1 MTAPSTC
8 VALVQKDGKPVKGV
22 IPVPSPGAGQV
33 LVKVS
38 YVAQNPA
45 DVQSSDRNAFGD
57 DAVLGCDFVGTVQK
71 IGSGVSRLK
80 EGDVIAGLIWGGR
93 LALDAFR
100 KITSAEFETGEIE
113 RLGGYSEYTLADER
127 ICFILPP
134 GLAPEKAATVP
145 LAACTAWLALF
156 SKGCLSLNRSQ
167 SDGEAVL
174 IWGGSSSV
182 GLYAV
187 QIAAMHGLDVI
198 ATCSK
203 KHHDAVRK
211 LGAKHTIDYRDE
223 DVVQQINK
231 AAPELSYVF
240 DTIGNETS
248 SVTASRAIAGKG
260 GKLCTV
266 RPGKAFTEKV
276 TKQTTV
282 TDVLVWTAFFKEH
295 AYGDFKWPANRD
307 DHELS
312 AELFE
317 QLPRLLV
324 EGKVIPNN
332 AQVYAGGL
340 SDVVT
345 GFQEYRDG
353 KISNYKIVYKL

>member
-1 MTAPSTC
+1 M
-8 VALVQKDGKPVKGV
+8 
-22 IPVPSPGAGQV
+22 
-33 LVKVS
+33 
-38 YVAQNPA
+38 
-45 DVQSSDRNAFGD
+45 
-57 DAVLGCDFVGTVQK
+57 
-71 IGSGVSRLK
+71 K

-93 LALDAFR
+93 LALDAFW
-100 KITSAEFETGEIE
+100 KITSAEFETGEIK

-156 SKGCLSLNRSQ
+156 SKGCLGINRSQ

-174 IWGGSSSV
+174 IWGGSCKSPIDHCASRPRLTLTDSCKASV

-266 RPGKAFTEKV
+266 RPGKAFTERV

-295 AYGDFKWPANRD
+295 AYGDFRWPVSSTCCPFVDDAQCFAKANRD